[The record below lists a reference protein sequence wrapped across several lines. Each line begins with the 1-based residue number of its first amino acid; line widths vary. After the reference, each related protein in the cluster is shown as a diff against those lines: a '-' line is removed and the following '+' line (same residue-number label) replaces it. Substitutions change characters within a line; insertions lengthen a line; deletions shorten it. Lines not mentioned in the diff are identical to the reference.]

1 MLHRVIYAS
10 EAVGVTGTSTLSIA
24 QILGQAEANNRRD
37 HLTGCI
43 MFHRGHI
50 LQALE
55 GGRADLDRLMRKLLV
70 DPRHTGVR
78 ILCDMPITARR
89 LDEPMSL
96 CGDPDILLKRV
107 DLSCLSTITVNEA
120 ETLLDIRQAA

>member
-1 MLHRVIYAS
+1 VLHRVIYAS
-10 EAVGVTGTSTLSIA
+10 EAVGVTGNSTLSIA

-55 GGRADLDRLMRKLLV
+55 GARVDLDRLMRKLLT
-70 DPRHTGVR
+70 DPRHTGMRV
-78 ILCDMPITARR
+78 LVDTPIAERH
-89 LDEPMSL
+89 LSEPMGL
-96 CGDPDILLKRV
+96 CGDPDALLQR
-107 DLSCLSTITVNEA
+107 LGLACLSTLTANEA
-120 ETLLDIRQAA
+120 EELLELRRAA